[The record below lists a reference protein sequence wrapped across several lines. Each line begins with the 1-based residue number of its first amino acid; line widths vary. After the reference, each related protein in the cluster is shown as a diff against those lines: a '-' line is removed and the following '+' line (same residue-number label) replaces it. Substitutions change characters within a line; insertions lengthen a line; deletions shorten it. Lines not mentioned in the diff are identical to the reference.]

1 MKKLMNKYTGEI
13 GYLYAN
19 KNENYNVLDRNDK
32 VLAVY
37 MTLKAVGEHWE
48 DVEESKEHYWVI
60 DDDGVLVCR
69 AVGDFANEEMCKHI
83 GNYFENE
90 EEAKKAVKKLEAWK
104 RLKDKGFRFIP
115 EASYIEEQSK
125 ETVGSMM
132 FVACTMNDYRDFV
145 FGDNADIKLLF
156 GGHNEEEVHAGR

>member
-1 MKKLMNKYTGEI
+1 MKKLMNNCTGET

-19 KNENYNVLDRNDK
+19 KNENYNVLDKNDN

-37 MTLKAVGEHWE
+37 TTLREVGEHWE
-48 DVEESKEHYWVI
+48 DVEEPKEHYWVI
-60 DDDGVLVCR
+60 DEDGVLVCR
-69 AVGDFANEEMCKHI
+69 AVGAFVNEEMCKQI
-83 GNYFENE
+83 GNYFATE

-115 EASYIEEQSK
+115 EASHIEEV
-125 ETVGSMM
+125 EATGGNVM
-132 FVACTMNDYRDFV
+132 FIACTMNDYSDFV

-156 GGHNEEEVHAGR
+156 GGGRNEEKVYTGR